1 MIIILFA
8 WMKKME
14 YQLTT
19 LLYIYNIKT
28 KEESLLTGKEP
39 QILPCIGSDWVGW
52 VTSRQVNPVV
62 DIIKYR

>member
-1 MIIILFA
+1 
-8 WMKKME
+8 ME